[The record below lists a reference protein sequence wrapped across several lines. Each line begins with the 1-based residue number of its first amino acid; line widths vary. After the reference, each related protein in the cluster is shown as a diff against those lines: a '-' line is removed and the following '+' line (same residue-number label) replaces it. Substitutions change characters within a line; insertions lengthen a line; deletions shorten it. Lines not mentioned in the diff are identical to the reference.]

1 MPTLS
6 ELPEDPSNSASPSPS
21 TSQTSKKPLDD
32 ATKTP
37 KVLQHDDDELSSS
50 EIGGLGSIEWSK
62 QELQVRI
69 F

>member
-37 KVLQHDDDELSSS
+37 KVLQHDDEELSSQ
-50 EIGGLGSIEWSK
+50 IGGRGSIEWSK